1 MTVNITFCYNDCHHF
16 IMKESLF
23 STLIHLKGNTRA
35 CVYTEPLWGLSMN
48 LCMPYLSVY
57 MLALGL
63 NDTRIGFITTICMLS
78 QLVFSF
84 LSGPIT
90 DKIGRRKATA
100 IFDVL
105 GWCIPSLIWWR
116 AENFW
121 FFLAAA
127 VINGSN
133 GVTANSWT
141 CLLIEDAEKSK
152 ITRIFSLTT
161 AFGQLS
167 AVFAPITAILIS
179 RLTLIPAIRIL
190 FLNGF
195 ILMIIKVIILL
206 IASKETSIGKIR
218 LEETKG
224 KSIFQLSG
232 GYGDVVKMVLQSRGM
247 IFSIIIA
254 AISWIIATVNNTF
267 WQIIVNKKL
276 LVPEA
281 VLPFFNIFKSVL
293 AIVFLFF
300 VIPRLLKG
308 ILKLPLIF
316 AFSSYLIGQSL
327 LIMIP
332 VESVIKYPLIL
343 LSLVFDGFA
352 VGALAM
358 LGESLINI
366 HVNPNERARILAI
379 RFMFIMLA
387 TAPFGWIGGMLSDI
401 SRNLPFMLNLLI
413 LVLGIVITLIY
424 YRKENDH
431 SAEHH
436 S

>member
-1 MTVNITFCYNDCHHF
+1 MNN
-16 IMKESLF
+16 SLF
-23 STLIHLKGNTRA
+23 STLFHLKGNTRA

-57 MLALGL
+57 MLNLGL
-63 NDTRIGFITTICMLS
+63 NDTRIGFIATICMLS

-90 DKIGRRKATA
+90 DKIGRRWATA
-100 IFDVL
+100 VFDVL
-105 GWCIPSLIWWR
+105 AWCIPALIWWR

-127 VINGSN
+127 VINGTN

-141 CLLIEDAEKSK
+141 CLLIEDAEKTQ

-167 AVFAPITAILIS
+167 AVFAPITAVLIS
-179 RLTLIPAIRIL
+179 QLTLVPAIRIL

-195 ILMIIKVIILL
+195 ILMAVKVVVLFL
-206 IASKETSIGKIR
+206 ASKETSIGKMR

-224 KSIFQLSG
+224 KNIFQLSG
-232 GYGDVVKMVLQSRGM
+232 GYGEILKMIIQSRGM
-247 IFSIIIA
+247 VFSIVIA
-254 AISWIIATVNNTF
+254 ALGWIVGTINGTF
-267 WQIIVNKKL
+267 WQIIVNRKL

-281 VLPFFNIFKSVL
+281 LLPFFNIFKSVL

-308 ILKLPLIF
+308 ILKLPLVF
-316 AFSSYLIGQSL
+316 AFASYFIGQFL

-332 VESVIKYPLIL
+332 AEGMIKYPLIL

-352 VGALAM
+352 IGAIAM
-358 LGESLINI
+358 LGESLIAI

-379 RFMFIMLA
+379 RFMFIMIA
-387 TAPFGWIGGMLSDI
+387 TAPFGWIGGFLSDI
-401 SRNLPFMLNLLI
+401 SRNLPFILNLFI
-413 LVLGIVITLIY
+413 LAAGIVITLVH
-424 YRKENDH
+424 YRKSNDH
-431 SAEHH
+431 SAEHT
-436 S
+436 

>member
-1 MTVNITFCYNDCHHF
+1 
-16 IMKESLF
+16 MKETLF

-63 NDTRIGFITTICMLS
+63 NDSRIGLITTICMLS

-90 DKIGRRKATA
+90 DKIGRRWATA
-100 IFDVL
+100 VFDVF
-105 GWCIPSLIWWR
+105 GWCIPALIWWR

-121 FFLAAA
+121 FFLVAAI
-127 VINGSN
+127 INGSN

-141 CLLIEDAEKSK
+141 CLLIEDAEKK
-152 ITRIFSLTT
+152 QITRIFSLTT

-179 RLTLIPAIRIL
+179 RLTLVPAIRIL

-195 ILMIIKVIILL
+195 ILMVVKVIVLFIT
-206 IASKETSIGKIR
+206 SKETEIGKLR
-218 LEETKG
+218 LAETKG
-224 KSIFQLSG
+224 KNILQLSG
-232 GYGDVVKMVLQSRGM
+232 GYGDVIKMILQSRGM
-247 IFSIIIA
+247 IFSIVIA
-254 AISWIIATVNNTF
+254 SLNWIIGTINNTF
-267 WQIIVNKKL
+267 WQIIVSKKL

-281 VLPFFNIFKSVL
+281 ALPFFNIFKSVL

-300 VIPRLLKG
+300 IIPKLLKG
-308 ILKLPLIF
+308 ILKMPLIF
-316 AFSSYLIGQSL
+316 AFSSYLIGQFL

-332 VESVIKYPLIL
+332 VDGFIKYPLIL

-352 VGALAM
+352 VGALIM

-366 HVNPNERARILAI
+366 HINPNERARILAI
-379 RFMFIMLA
+379 RFMFIMLV
-387 TAPFGWIGGMLSDI
+387 TSPFGWIGGFLSDI
-401 SRNLPFMLNLLI
+401 SRNLPFILNLLI
-413 LVLGIVITLIY
+413 LAIGIIITLVY
-424 YRKENDH
+424 YRKSNDH
-431 SAEHH
+431 SAEH